1 MTMKQPRP
9 RPDSST
15 ALLAWTMLPCLPLA
29 LTTRAPAAVDNQTG
43 EQIYQQ
49 QCLSCHGKQGEG
61 SKTYGHPLEGDRS
74 VGQLAKYI
82 AKSMP
87 DDDPGTCEGEDAQ
100 KVAAYIHDAFYT
112 EDRQLLEEHATFLR
126 EMEQELKEAGK
137 DPIGHAVPEI
147 EPGVKEENDN
157 IPRISN
163 MQIELDSAE
172 LRRRFRPYRHAP
184 VHQLGWRGK
193 DALDR
198 GQRGASRAVASPGEQ
213 QGIGGEADEDQ
224 QHELAPVTLLQSPVL
239 SVLQLTNSLRGYDQ
253 RTAAPAGSFAVFGG
267 GDKPPLRSFLRPCKF
282 DFIRSPSRDR
292 HIGGGES
299 L

>member
-1 MTMKQPRP
+1 
-9 RPDSST
+9 
-15 ALLAWTMLPCLPLA
+15 
-29 LTTRAPAAVDNQTG
+29 
-43 EQIYQQ
+43 
-49 QCLSCHGKQGEG
+49 
-61 SKTYGHPLEGDRS
+61 
-74 VGQLAKYI
+74 
-82 AKSMP
+82 
-87 DDDPGTCEGEDAQ
+87 
-100 KVAAYIHDAFYT
+100 
-112 EDRQLLEEHATFLR
+112 
-126 EMEQELKEAGK
+126 
-137 DPIGHAVPEI
+137 
-147 EPGVKEENDN
+147 GVKEENDN
-157 IPRISN
+157 IPRISK
-163 MQIELDSAE
+163 MQIELMVQKDADRAHGAE

-292 HIGGGES
+292 HIGGGGVP
-299 L
+299 LTFVDGRG